1 MTLVRIGI
9 LLLLGSGSV
18 PTGQAKYVEG
28 HLKTS
33 DNWAFL
39 ARFCFLSGRGRYE
52 YLIEYEKK
60 LGELKLL
67 LYYDDRTQWPAI
79 YKTDKTCTEKLS
91 VLHPEDN
98 QIVTLSPR
106 TPYNLYSGCFLRT
119 PTPKESPNDPLPRD
133 GGVPSTRHPP
143 SPTRPFG
150 TAPAGDDDAQYFD
163 QFLKTSTSEPE
174 FAFDERAEPDNGT
187 EDGVAYELFRTSTV
201 ASEGAGGYGGDN
213 GAVNLLENSTDF
225 RFLVE
230 QLFPDGEGS
239 SALWREEPSE
249 ANGTMRERRAAPGTG
264 SSRYDNR
271 LIVSCSNFGSFTSS
285 RERWWYIAIANCDG
299 NGRGLDVKYRF
310 RMTNGP
316 PGDFWHEHFSA
327 DEMYIPPIL
336 LAESIAYSMLLL
348 AVFICAVEL
357 KARHLYHCTYRLFTL
372 SVLLQWF
379 GILLLSVTWT
389 KYAVSGIGPFPN
401 FGGIFTSASEIT
413 FLLLL
418 LLMAKGYT
426 ITRARLKTCAT
437 VKITIFINLY
447 VVVYVTLY
455 IYQAEAFDPGEV
467 LNLYE
472 SPAGF
477 GLAGLRCVGWGFF
490 MYSCAATIRKFTEK
504 VPFYYPFTLLGSL
517 WIMSGPVLTL
527 LGVNVLDPW
536 VRESVMHGALG
547 MVAFVGHLAFL
558 WLTWPSRANKS
569 FPYHVRTNHVGVS
582 LGEDDEAT
590 YPKHTYEPTA
600 TMVATL
606 NHHQHPH
613 HPGQDGLA
621 NGNGFMIPL
630 ARSTVPAVPGTTL
643 DGLYDAYLRERDVY
657 NSASTPLSYVSF
669 PSAPRHPTTNGAPIS
684 TIANGGYHRNG
695 LIGSPPVERE
705 AREGPLPNGSSTTA
719 DQSNDREAT
728 PGVRHSLALEPD
740 HDPSGHSSL
749 EVALLTPIAASN
761 GSVPSSSS
769 AGQPSVNGSSL
780 IVEANGGASEARSE
794 PEERRPFNPFL
805 AAGAD
810 TGERKPNRI
819 ILPSLEHAPV
829 TPPSAAGGPEEDAEA
844 GVPAHPPPEAGSTM
858 AAPVPKHLFAA
869 KPREP
874 FGQSRARWRI
884 ADTFSRVNSH
894 VSTCAWSTL
903 ASRRGWSSS
912 SLARARWFP
921 RFWVLC
927 CIAARMRAFSR
938 FGTRPNLTALVPHV
952 PEDAD

>member
-79 YKTDKTCTEKLS
+79 YKTDKTCMEKLS

-119 PTPKESPNDPLPRD
+119 PTPKESPNDPLPK
-133 GGVPSTRHPP
+133 GGGGPSTKHPP
-143 SPTRPFG
+143 SSSRPG
-150 TAPAGDDDAQYFD
+150 SSGGDIRPPDDDAQYFD
-163 QFLKTSTSEPE
+163 QFLKTSTYEPE
-174 FAFDERAEPDNGT
+174 FPFDERYEPGNGT
-187 EDGVAYELFRTSTV
+187 EDAVAYELFHTSTM
-201 ASEGAGGYGGDN
+201 ATGEGYAGDN
-213 GAVNLLENSTDF
+213 GAVNQLENTTDF

-230 QLFPDGEGS
+230 QLFPDGEGKS
-239 SALWREEPSE
+239 SLWQEESE
-249 ANGTMRERRAAPGTG
+249 ENGTIRERRATPGNGG
-264 SSRYDNR
+264 SSRYENR

-336 LAESIAYSMLLL
+336 MAESISYSMLLL

-379 GILLLSVTWT
+379 GVLLLSVTWT

-447 VVVYVTLY
+447 VVVYITLY

-504 VPFYYPFTLLGSL
+504 APFYYPFTLLGSL

-547 MVAFVGHLAFL
+547 TVAFVGHLAFL

-600 TMVATL
+600 AMVAQL
-606 NHHQHPH
+606 HNHHQHH
-613 HPGQDGLA
+613 HHHQEGVP
-621 NGNGFMIPL
+621 NGNGFMIP
-630 ARSTVPAVPGTTL
+630 RSTVPATM

-657 NSASTPLSYVSF
+657 HSTSTPLSYVSF
-669 PSAPRHPTTNGAPIS
+669 PNAPRHPATNGAPIS
-684 TIANGGYHRNG
+684 TISNGGYRNG
-695 LIGSPPVERE
+695 IIGSPAVERE
-705 AREGPLPNGSSTTA
+705 SLDRPGINPTGDPATTR
-719 DQSNDREAT
+719 SEVDREAT
-728 PGVRHSLALEPD
+728 PAIRHSLALEPD

-749 EVALLTPIAASN
+749 EIARLTPVAASN

-769 AGQPSVNGSSL
+769 AGQPSVNGSL
-780 IVEANGGASEARSE
+780 GAEATSVRE
-794 PEERRPFNPFL
+794 PEERNRPFNPFL
-805 AAGAD
+805 AAGAVD
-810 TGERKPNRI
+810 TVDRKPNRI

-829 TPPSAAGGPEEDAEA
+829 TPPSATGGSEETSA
-844 GVPAHPPPEAGSTM
+844 GVPNLSTPETDRTVT
-858 AAPVPKHLFAA
+858 APAVPKHLFAA

-874 FGQSRARWRI
+874 I
-884 ADTFSRVNSH
+884 NS
-894 VSTCAWSTL
+894 
-903 ASRRGWSSS
+903 
-912 SLARARWFP
+912 
-921 RFWVLC
+921 
-927 CIAARMRAFSR
+927 
-938 FGTRPNLTALVPHV
+938 
-952 PEDAD
+952 

>member
-18 PTGQAKYVEG
+18 PTGQTKYVEG

-119 PTPKESPNDPLPRD
+119 PTPKESPNDPLPKD
-133 GGVPSTRHPP
+133 GGSPSTKHPP
-143 SPTRPFG
+143 SSARPG
-150 TAPAGDDDAQYFD
+150 SSGGDIRPPDDDAQYFD
-163 QFLKTSTSEPE
+163 QFLKTSTYEPE
-174 FAFDERAEPDNGT
+174 FAFDERYEPDNGT
-187 EDGVAYELFRTSTV
+187 EDGVAYELFHTSTM
-201 ASEGAGGYGGDN
+201 ATGEGEAAGGYAGDN
-213 GAVNLLENSTDF
+213 GAVNLLENTTDY
-225 RFLVE
+225 RSLVE
-230 QLFPDGEGS
+230 QLFPDGEGK
-239 SALWREEPSE
+239 SALWQEESV
-249 ANGTMRERRAAPGTG
+249 ANGTIRERRAAPGT
-264 SSRYDNR
+264 SESARYKDR

-299 NGRGLDVKYRF
+299 SGRGLDVKYRF

-336 LAESIAYSMLLL
+336 MTESISYSMLLL

-379 GILLLSVTWT
+379 GVLLLSVTWT

-447 VVVYVTLY
+447 VVVYITLY

-504 VPFYYPFTLLGSL
+504 APFYYPFTLLGSL

-547 MVAFVGHLAFL
+547 TVAFVGHLAFL

-600 TMVATL
+600 TMVAQL
-606 NHHQHPH
+606 HNHHQHH
-613 HPGQDGLA
+613 HHHQDGVP
-621 NGNGFMIPL
+621 NGNGFMIPV
-630 ARSTVPAVPGTTL
+630 ARSTVPGAL
-643 DGLYDAYLRERDVY
+643 DGLYDQYLRERDVY
-657 NSASTPLSYVSF
+657 HSTSTPLSYVSF
-669 PSAPRHPTTNGAPIS
+669 PNAPRHPATNGAPIS
-684 TIANGGYHRNG
+684 TISNGGYRNG
-695 LIGSPPVERE
+695 VIGSPPVERE
-705 AREGPLPNGSSTTA
+705 SMDRPTGDAVTSRSETSVTG
-719 DQSNDREAT
+719 NDREAT
-728 PGVRHSLALEPD
+728 PAIRHSLALEPE

-749 EVALLTPIAASN
+749 EIARLTPVAASN

-769 AGQPSVNGSSL
+769 AGQPSVNGSL
-780 IVEANGGASEARSE
+780 AADANGGIGALRE

-805 AAGAD
+805 AAAAD
-810 TGERKPNRI
+810 TADRKPNRI

-829 TPPSAAGGPEEDAEA
+829 TPPSAAGGSEEALV
-844 GVPAHPPPEAGSTM
+844 GVPNHSTPEADRTVT
-858 AAPVPKHLFAA
+858 APAVPKHLFAA

-874 FGQSRARWRI
+874 IHS
-884 ADTFSRVNSH
+884 
-894 VSTCAWSTL
+894 
-903 ASRRGWSSS
+903 
-912 SLARARWFP
+912 
-921 RFWVLC
+921 
-927 CIAARMRAFSR
+927 
-938 FGTRPNLTALVPHV
+938 
-952 PEDAD
+952 